1 MEITLLFWLAL
12 LLPGYVVVRRFAPE
26 ELESGLMGTLG
37 LSYLAVFCLLAPFS
51 IACYVL
57 RLPVVFLSSVTVALI
72 LASLAYISR
81 ERWWRGIGRLVAA
94 GVSVELVFLLVDLI
108 LGGSAG
114 GYLEGGDARTHIT
127 RIRFL
132 LDHGFSNLDP
142 FYAEPYFFPI
152 YHTNLFH
159 SVFAVCAQVTGVD
172 VLGVWYMSLV
182 PAKLLIAAG
191 SFYLGWCLFEK
202 AWVAWT
208 GALFVAAWLA
218 PTTYVIYPNIL
229 APHWLLPIMIGYGVK
244 ACLPRAH
251 PSLIVKLAAGS
262 FVLGQLH
269 GLYAVVAGIGL
280 GPVLAV
286 VLVYRLLRRRANA
299 LLLAGCFAALF
310 AGAPLVLVAQ
320 AGRVMDPTMRDPR
333 LEDTEKFIRWDNGWA
348 MRDPRQMMGGKGVL
362 GLSLLAAGVGWAA
375 MGTRRRETG
384 VLIGVAVTGVVLL
397 FVPPVCAVAIEAL
410 RAEWIVARM
419 GILLHLGMVGLG
431 VGAAAN
437 LLAPRLRWWWLRGL
451 LSAGVILL
459 GVRFSSEQAPYDWGS
474 YLRAARS
481 PSTQNRFWIEKL
493 RGFSEFCREHISPGS
508 TVLADVQTQLWLCTL
523 HDAFGTGVDR
533 GGGIPDLKERKRDT
547 ILLLRPDTPW
557 PARRDLLERYEI
569 TQFLCPTQLYH
580 RPEDLDWLRG
590 HLAFDPQP
598 FDKYVLFTLVT
609 P

>member
-12 LLPGYVVVRRFAPE
+12 LLPGFVVVRWFAPE
-26 ELESGLMGTLG
+26 ELESGLMGSIG

-51 IACYVL
+51 IACYIL
-57 RLPVVFLSSVTVALI
+57 RLPVAVLSVITVAMI
-72 LASLAYISR
+72 LASVIHISR
-81 ERWWRGIGRLVAA
+81 KRWWGDMARLLVA
-94 GVSVELVFLLVDLI
+94 GVSVELALLLLDLI

-132 LDHGFSNLDP
+132 LDHGLSNLDP

-159 SVFAVCAQVTGVD
+159 GVFAVCAQVTGVD

-182 PAKLLIAAG
+182 LAKLLIAAG
-191 SFYLGWCLFEK
+191 SYYLGWCLFEK

-218 PTTYVIYPNIL
+218 PTTYIIYPNIL
-229 APHWLLPIMIGYGVK
+229 APSWLLPIIVGFGVK
-244 ACLPRAH
+244 ACQPEARR
-251 PSLIVKLAAGS
+251 SVIVKLAAGS

-269 GLYAVVAGIGL
+269 GLYAGIAGIGL
-280 GPVLAV
+280 APVFAIV
-286 VLVYRLLRRRANA
+286 FAYRLIRWRARTW
-299 LLLAGCFAALF
+299 LLGGCLAALF
-310 AGAPLVLVAQ
+310 AGAPFVLVAQ
-320 AGRVMDPTMRDPR
+320 AGRVMDPSMRDPR

-348 MRDPRQMMGGKGVL
+348 MRDPQQMMGGQGVL
-362 GLSLLAAGVGWAA
+362 GLSLLVAGVGWAA

-384 VLIGVAVTGVVLL
+384 VLLGVAVTGLVVL
-397 FVPPVCAVAIEAL
+397 FVPPVCAVAIQAL

-419 GILLHLGMVGLG
+419 GILLNLGMVGLG

-437 LLAPRLRWWWLRGL
+437 LLASRLRRWWLRGL

-459 GVRFSSEQAPYDWGS
+459 GVQFSNKQTPYDWNS
-474 YLRAARS
+474 YFRAATS
-481 PSTQNRFWIEKL
+481 PSTQNRYWLGKL
-493 RGFSEFCREHISPGS
+493 RGFSEFCRENIPAGS

-523 HDAFGTGVDR
+523 HDAFGTAVDR

-547 ILLLRPDTPW
+547 LLMLRPDTPW
-557 PARRDLLERYEI
+557 PTRRDLLRSYEI
-569 TQFLCPTQLYH
+569 TQFLCATHLFQ
-580 RPEDLDWLRG
+580 RPADLNWLQG
-590 HLAFDPQP
+590 HLAADPQS
-598 FDKYVLFTLVT
+598 FDSYTLFTLDSK
-609 P
+609 